1 MTSTAPATAT
11 MQEPPYDELPL
22 LAGTDIRQSWA
33 VWADRTRGTLN
44 RLTPEG
50 RLRALAEV
58 RDGRCIDLT
67 LPLGEPAPPLYGRPA
82 LDHQV
87 FARTRSMIEES
98 LDRFDTQASSQWD
111 SLRHFGAGRHGFYG
125 GVAEWDSAESRAMG
139 IDKWL
144 EVGIVTRGVLV
155 DLPRH
160 WERKG
165 TTVDPLVERS
175 IGVEELREV
184 LSGDGVSLARGDLLL
199 VRTGWLARVQS
210 DGLPSDAEEM
220 PRGIGLS
227 AGSDMAAF
235 LWDAGLFAVAADNPA
250 VEVLPGDPAVGSL
263 HRRCLAGLGMPFGEL
278 WDFER
283 LADEAHSSGRPTC
296 CVVSVPLHLVGGVA
310 SPANAMALL

>member
-1 MTSTAPATAT
+1 MTSTAPTAAT
-11 MQEPPYDELPL
+11 MEEPSYDELPV
-22 LAGTDIRQSWA
+22 LAGTDIRHSWE

-58 RDGRCIDLT
+58 SDGRCIDLT

-82 LDHQV
+82 LHHQV
-87 FARTRSMIEES
+87 FARTRSMIEET

-125 GVAEWDSAESRAMG
+125 NVAEWDSAESRALG
-139 IDKWL
+139 IDRWL

-155 DLPRH
+155 DLPSY
-160 WERKG
+160 WDRKG
-165 TTVDPLVERS
+165 MVVDPLVERS
-175 IGVEELREV
+175 IGVEELRGA
-184 LSGDGVSLARGDLLL
+184 LSTNGVSLARGDLLL
-199 VRTGWLARVQS
+199 VRTGWLSRVR
-210 DGLPSDAEEM
+210 DVGTPSDPEEM
-220 PRGIGLS
+220 PRGVGLS
-227 AGSDMAAF
+227 GSSDMAAF

-278 WDFER
+278 WDLER
-283 LADEAHSSGRPTC
+283 LAAEALASGRSTC